1 MQESAIR
8 NSCQR
13 KYSSNDLSRHLVH
26 WQKDIDSGHTENPQN
41 HRLYAPAATKKKDV
55 ATKRPSA
62 ILPHMVSRGL
72 SANLRCMFETCCT
85 RLAENTGRKNLPKI
99 AIWAPS
105 HNFVGLYLSD
115 IFSSNVLVIQSKANF
130 MAVSSAGNIV
140 TLLVN
145 RMLFI
150 MSILWHT
157 KCCRGFSA

>member
-1 MQESAIR
+1 MATSKTHRITYCTHLQQPR
-8 NSCQR
+8 R
-13 KYSSNDLSRHLVH
+13 KTSLQNARLPYF
-26 WQKDIDSGHTENPQN
+26 HTWC
-41 HRLYAPAATKKKDV
+41 
-55 ATKRPSA
+55 
-62 ILPHMVSRGL
+62 GL
-72 SANLRCMFETCCT
+72 SANSRCRFETFCT